1 MFQLSNHY
9 YTIGNVI
16 LYHLAKRLT
25 NFQKDHS
32 NLTMSTFYIYI
43 PVRFELCQNGR
54 DHSAERI
61 IIKVHFKSSNYL
73 KRHRQPRLV

>member
-1 MFQLSNHY
+1 
-9 YTIGNVI
+9 
-16 LYHLAKRLT
+16 
-25 NFQKDHS
+25 
-32 NLTMSTFYIYI
+32 MSTFYIYI